1 MTRSNQIP
9 YDKVHGLKPVLIC
22 SKFAAPMTRPR
33 LWWLNKEVDWQSHG
47 ATLSEKEGNL
57 EVFPPPIRP
66 PFTSFLQDEW
76 EPADQHH
83 NDSDFAFRC
92 LTRSVPRS
100 GPMKDPRGIETCDA
114 QTLARWRADHWAQA
128 PYQYKATNMVI
139 SKTQKLRRL
148 LAVEEERLMGFPP
161 HYTAPLLQLDLKD
174 YEFEHRRRSLLGNS
188 WCVFVVVF
196 ILQCMGVS
204 STHRDVPNTSSP
216 SPSSFLPKDCSVT
229 VPVDLLREF
238 EAAATAVQDRFPV
251 PFAEVPFSAQLPFPL
266 PEFLGPD
273 NAELWAA
280 QSYST
285 ISGIQSRNH
294 GFAVSK
300 QRLVPL
306 GLPPDLHAVMASA
319 LVSPLDKAPPLPDD
333 LKFACDQ
340 VLRDD
345 YPAWLRNQRR
355 RFSAIVDRVR
365 LLSGPLDSFRTAS
378 ALATCPNVD
387 PYLVLALTHL
397 MQWPDRSLALLP
409 IMGASVVGYI
419 PSVGI
424 YRHSD
429 KTATVSM
436 AEWLESA
443 DEWNFSILSRPPP
456 TAEQSQ
462 AVWDAS
468 LAEQA
473 EGTLSRWYSYHELN
487 ARHGKGKWRAM
498 VRFAVQQGQKWRC
511 IDNGRTGCHNDTVTC
526 ADRIHTTSVDVA
538 MAMASYMFSQDSAVP
553 KRQHVRGTRDM
564 RKAYRQIPVADS
576 QRGFQII
583 AVWDPESKQY
593 CFAHL
598 HGLAFGL
605 YASVAHF
612 NRVPSFIL
620 AVARRFFGLP
630 CIAYFDDVR
639 LAAVEPHG
647 QLVWD
652 TFGWLVDTL
661 GYVFDPSKDVP
672 MHPRGSF
679 LGFVEDLS
687 QVHSHACASLEPK
700 QEFVQGLQAVMT
712 EALETGSMAHGC
724 ARSLRGRLLHL
735 SNGMTGRVGRGQTF
749 SFEHLLQSESTDV
762 PVSLRTSLLF
772 FMQLIELRPWR
783 VFSMSQHAASK
794 FVLYTDAAASGKGL
808 QQLVTLSFVALSDSF
823 QRAGKAS
830 MTAEMLG
837 SFEDRATYIAHGE
850 AMACLFSLWHM
861 AKWFRQVSVIH
872 FIDNLGVLSAM
883 CRGSS
888 TVCDI
893 SHIVASALS
902 MEAALQMKSWKE
914 HVDSKANL
922 ADCGTK
928 DVTDYV
934 SALGISWENLC
945 LPPWPRDLR
954 SASSDDWLRWYTTLP
969 TDDAP

>member
-1 MTRSNQIP
+1 MTS
-9 YDKVHGLKPVLIC
+9 
-22 SKFAAPMTRPR
+22 
-33 LWWLNKEVDWQSHG
+33 
-47 ATLSEKEGNL
+47 
-57 EVFPPPIRP
+57 
-66 PFTSFLQDEW
+66 
-76 EPADQHH
+76 
-83 NDSDFAFRC
+83 
-92 LTRSVPRS
+92 
-100 GPMKDPRGIETCDA
+100 
-114 QTLARWRADHWAQA
+114 AR
-128 PYQYKATNMVI
+128 
-139 SKTQKLRRL
+139 
-148 LAVEEERLMGFPP
+148 
-161 HYTAPLLQLDLKD
+161 
-174 YEFEHRRRSLLGNS
+174 
-188 WCVFVVVF
+188 
-196 ILQCMGVS
+196 
-204 STHRDVPNTSSP
+204 
-216 SPSSFLPKDCSVT
+216 
-229 VPVDLLREF
+229 
-238 EAAATAVQDRFPV
+238 
-251 PFAEVPFSAQLPFPL
+251 
-266 PEFLGPD
+266 
-273 NAELWAA
+273 
-280 QSYST
+280 
-285 ISGIQSRNH
+285 
-294 GFAVSK
+294 
-300 QRLVPL
+300 
-306 GLPPDLHAVMASA
+306 
-319 LVSPLDKAPPLPDD
+319 VSPLGTAPPLPDD

-365 LLSGPLDSFRTAS
+365 HLPGSLAPFRTAA

-387 PYLVLALTHL
+387 PHLVLALTHL

-436 AEWLESA
+436 SECFEFA
-443 DEWNFSILSRPPP
+443 DEWNRSILSRPHP

-462 AVWDAS
+462 AVWEAS

-473 EGTLSRWYSYHELN
+473 EGTLSRWYTYGELN
-487 ARHGKGKWRAM
+487 DLHGKGNWRAM
-498 VRFAVQQGQKWRC
+498 VRFAVQQGQNWRC

-526 ADRIHTTSVDVA
+526 ADRIHTTSVDVV
-538 MAMASYMFSQDSAVP
+538 MAMASYMFSQDSAMP
-553 KRQHVRGTRDM
+553 KRRHVRGTRDM

-576 QRGFQII
+576 QRGFQVI
-583 AVWDPESKQY
+583 AVWHPQSEQY

-612 NRVPSFIL
+612 NRIPPFII

-661 GYVFDPSKDVP
+661 GYVFDPSKDAP
-672 MHPRGSF
+672 MHPRGNF

-687 QVHSHACASLEPK
+687 EVHSRAHASLEPK
-700 QEFVQGLQAVMT
+700 QEFVQGLQTVMA
-712 EALETGSMAHGC
+712 EALESGSMAHGC

-735 SNGMTGRVGRGQTF
+735 SNGMVGRVGRGQTF
-749 SFEHLLQSESTDV
+749 SFEHLLQSDSTDV
-762 PVSLRTSLLF
+762 PDSLRTSLLF

-783 VFSMSQHAASK
+783 IFAMSQHTVGR
-794 FVLYTDAAASGKGL
+794 FVLDTDAAASGKGL

-823 QRAGKAS
+823 QRAGKA
-830 MTAEMLG
+830 TVTTEMLS

-861 AKWFRQVSVIH
+861 AKWFRQVS
-872 FIDNLGVLSAM
+872 DNLGVLSAM

-902 MEAALQMKSWKE
+902 MEAALRMKSWKE
-914 HVDSKANL
+914 HVDSRANL

-934 SALGISWENLC
+934 SALGISWETLS

-954 SASSDDWLRWYTTLP
+954 TASSNEWLRWYTDLP
-969 TDDAP
+969 PDAAT